1 MPFPGTGTA
10 VPAEPGNSGGD
21 AGKQDISLFLLDESG
36 KILVSY
42 TFGPSF
48 FQDREKPAPHRP
60 ARKPEEIPTQEELY
74 LEGLHLEQ
82 YRHVTLR
89 AEDYYREA
97 LRRDNGD
104 IRCNNGMGLLWMRK
118 GDCKKAPPFFEKAVK
133 RSMLRNPR
141 SQGWGMLF

>member
-1 MPFPGTGTA
+1 M
-10 VPAEPGNSGGD
+10 
-21 AGKQDISLFLLDESG
+21 
-36 KILVSY
+36 
-42 TFGPSF
+42 
-48 FQDREKPAPHRP
+48 
-60 ARKPEEIPTQEELY
+60 
-74 LEGLHLEQ
+74 EQ

-118 GDCKKAPPFFEKAVK
+118 GDCKKALPFLKSGKTQYAQK
-133 RSMLRNPR
+133 PQ